1 MSLRIAFDL
10 DGVLADLASAY
21 RAVERRFFGAGAIA
35 SDTGTP
41 ETPDWSENGAS
52 ADPSET
58 TMDAASRRAAALAA
72 EARRRRQVWQAIVDT
87 ENFWT
92 TLAPLEDGVVARL
105 ASLAARQRW
114 EVFFVTQRP
123 ATAGETVQRQTQRWL
138 ATQGFDL
145 PSVLVVR
152 GSRGPLAAAL
162 DLDYLVDDTPQH
174 CVDVRAESSA
184 VPVLVLREADPA
196 QERAAARLGI
206 TVVRSVHEA
215 LDMLEG
221 ARAAAAAGSPPGV
234 GEVRG
239 RR

>member
-21 RAVERRFFGAGAIA
+21 RAVERRLFGSGAIA
-35 SDTGTP
+35 SDAETP
-41 ETPDWSENGAS
+41 EVPDWPENGAS

-58 TMDAASRRAAALAA
+58 TMQAASRRAAELAV

-87 ENFWT
+87 DNFWT

-105 ASLAARQRW
+105 AALVARQRW

-123 ATAGETVQRQTQRWL
+123 PTAGETVQRQTQRWL
-138 ATQGFDL
+138 AAQGFDL
-145 PSVLVVR
+145 PSVLVLR
-152 GSRGPLAAAL
+152 SSRGPLAAAL

-184 VPVLVLREADPA
+184 RPILVLREPDPA

-215 LDMLEG
+215 LDVLE
-221 ARAAAAAGSPPGV
+221 RAWAVAAPGSPPRDGAV
-234 GEVRG
+234 TG